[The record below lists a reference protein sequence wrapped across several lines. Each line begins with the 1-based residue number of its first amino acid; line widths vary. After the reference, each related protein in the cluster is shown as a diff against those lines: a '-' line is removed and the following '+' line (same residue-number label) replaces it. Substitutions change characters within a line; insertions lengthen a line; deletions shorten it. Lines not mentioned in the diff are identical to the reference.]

1 MEKEMILWQNKKPIH
16 PQDSLRRLSFFM
28 QTEFGGRWD
37 FFENVLDFSDIYVI
51 L

>member
-1 MEKEMILWQNKKPIH
+1 MILWQNKKPIH
-16 PQDSLRRLSFFM
+16 TRQPSRVVFIYVYM

-37 FFENVLDFSDIYVI
+37 FFENILDFSDIYVI